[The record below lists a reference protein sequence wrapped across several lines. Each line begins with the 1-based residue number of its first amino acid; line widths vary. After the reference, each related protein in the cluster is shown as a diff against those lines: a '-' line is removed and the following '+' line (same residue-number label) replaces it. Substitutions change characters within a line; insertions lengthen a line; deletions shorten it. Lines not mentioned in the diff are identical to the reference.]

1 MSAPSFG
8 LVKWL
13 TRQLSDITEDGCIV
27 RFELFHT
34 IEGEHA
40 DRLELWRNSADDPR
54 DPQELGQEIQDAADR
69 DVQSRISGQP
79 QRYAVYAFRAES
91 EEHEGQMS
99 FLVRPTLHQSRYGED
114 SEPPTEKGVI
124 AHFMRQNENMHR
136 LMIGSQQAT
145 VGQLTSDLER
155 ERAARQKSEDLHWA
169 MFDKYQKLL
178 DKEHER
184 RIAEAKELMKARR
197 LDEMLGVATAL
208 LPIVI
213 TKLVGAVNPQPA
225 TPTAAAPL
233 APGQPASLVPPARA
247 VGYPVDPK
255 DAAIRLFFANLS
267 EVEISGVLGSLSGPN
282 QLALAELHRAFS
294 EEAPSAPDVAARQLT
309 VRKFLKGLNE
319 QELGGVFASLSE
331 SNRSQLLALYA
342 QYREIEQAE
351 QANKPEILR
360 S

>member
-13 TRQLSDITEDGCIV
+13 TRYLSDVTEEGMIA

-40 DRLELWRNSADDPR
+40 DRLELWRNSTDDPR
-54 DPQELGQEIQDAADR
+54 DPQELAQEIQDAADR

-91 EEHEGQMS
+91 EEHDGQTS

-155 ERAARQKSEDLHWA
+155 ERSARQKSEDLHWS

-208 LPIVI
+208 LPIVV
-213 TKLVGAVNPQPA
+213 TKLMGSINQQSAPA
-225 TPTAAAPL
+225 ATTAPAQAAL
-233 APGQPASLVPPARA
+233 PAPPALA
-247 VGYPVDPK
+247 AEYPVDPN
-255 DAAIRLFFANLS
+255 DAAIRLFFAGLS
-267 EVEISGVLGSLSGPN
+267 EVEISGVLGSLSGTN

-294 EEAPSAPDVAARQLT
+294 DEAASAADVAARQLT

-319 QELGGVFASLSE
+319 QELGGVFASLSDG
-331 SNRSQLLALYA
+331 NRSQLLALYA
-342 QYREIEQAE
+342 HYREIEQAE
-351 QANKPEILR
+351 QASKPEILR

>member
-13 TRQLSDITEDGCIV
+13 ARYLSDVTEDGVIA

-40 DRLELWRNSADDPR
+40 DRLDLWRNSVDDPR
-54 DPQELGQEIQDAADR
+54 DPQELAQEIQDAAER

-79 QRYAVYAFRAES
+79 QRYAVYAFRADH
-91 EEHEGQMS
+91 EENEGQTS
-99 FLVRPTLHQSRYGED
+99 FLVRPSLHQSRYGED

-155 ERAARQKSEDLHWA
+155 ERGARQKSEDLHWS
-169 MFDKYQKLL
+169 MFEKYQKLL

-208 LPIVI
+208 LPIVV
-213 TKLVGAVNPQPA
+213 TKLMGSVNQTPA
-225 TPTAAAPL
+225 PVAATVQTPAAPALTAA
-233 APGQPASLVPPARA
+233 
-247 VGYPVDPK
+247 YPIDSK
-255 DAAIRLFFANLS
+255 DAAIREFFAGLS

-282 QLALAELHRAFS
+282 QLAIAELHRAFS
-294 EEAPSAPDVAARQLT
+294 GEATSAADVAARQLA

-319 QELGGVFASLSE
+319 QELGGVFASLSDA
-331 SNRSQLLALYA
+331 NRNQLLALYA

-351 QANKPEILR
+351 QAGKPEILR

>member
-13 TRQLSDITEDGCIV
+13 TRYLSDVTEEGVIE

-40 DRLELWRNSADDPR
+40 DRLELWRNSADDPC
-54 DPQELGQEIQDAADR
+54 DPQELAQEIQDAADR

-79 QRYAVYAFRAES
+79 QRYVVYAFRAEG
-91 EEHEGQMS
+91 EEHESQMS
-99 FLVRPTLHQSRYGED
+99 FLVRPGLHQTRYGED

-155 ERAARQKSEDLHWA
+155 ERSARQKSEDLHWS

-208 LPIVI
+208 LPIVV
-213 TKLVGAVNPQPA
+213 TKLIGAINQQPA
-225 TPTAAAPL
+225 AAATTQPQGGAAAAPAL
-233 APGQPASLVPPARA
+233 APMYPP
-247 VGYPVDPK
+247 DPK
-255 DAAIRLFFANLS
+255 DAAIRLFFAGLS
-267 EVEISGVLGSLSGPN
+267 EVEISGVLGSLSGAN

-294 EEAPSAPDVAARQLT
+294 EESTSPADVAARQLAI
-309 VRKFLKGLNE
+309 RKFLKGLSE
-319 QELGGVFASLSE
+319 QELRGVFASLSDG
-331 SNRSQLLALYA
+331 NRSQLLGLYA

-351 QANKPEILR
+351 QDSKPEILR

>member
-1 MSAPSFG
+1 
-8 LVKWL
+8 
-13 TRQLSDITEDGCIV
+13 V

-40 DRLELWRNSADDPR
+40 DRLELWRNSSDDPR

-79 QRYAVYAFRAES
+79 QRYAVYAFRGED
-91 EEHEGQMS
+91 EEHESQMS

-208 LPIVI
+208 LPIVV
-213 TKLVGAVNPQPA
+213 TKLVGAVNQPPSPA
-225 TPTAAAPL
+225 PPAPL
-233 APGQPASLVPPARA
+233 APGQTALPVPPALA
-247 VGYPVDPK
+247 VGYPLDPK
-255 DAAIRLFFANLS
+255 DAAIRLFFAGLS

-294 EEAPSAPDVAARQLT
+294 EETPSPADVAARQLT
-309 VRKFLKGLNE
+309 VRKFLKGLSE
-319 QELGGVFASLSE
+319 QELGGVFASLSDG
-331 SNRSQLLALYA
+331 NRSQLLALYA

>member
-8 LVKWL
+8 LLKWL
-13 TRQLSDITEDGCIV
+13 TRYLSDVTEEGVIA

-54 DPQELGQEIQDAADR
+54 DPQELAQEMQDAADR
-69 DVQSRISGQP
+69 DIQSRISGQP
-79 QRYAVYAFRAES
+79 QRYAVYAFRAEN
-91 EEHEGQMS
+91 EAHEGQMS
-99 FLVRPTLHQSRYGED
+99 FLVRPSLHQSRYGED

-155 ERAARQKSEDLHWA
+155 ERSARQKSEDLHWN

-208 LPIVI
+208 LPIVV
-213 TKLVGAVNPQPA
+213 TKLLGSVNQQSTPA
-225 TPTAAAPL
+225 PTTALAQAPMAPALAAE
-233 APGQPASLVPPARA
+233 
-247 VGYPVDPK
+247 YPTDPK
-255 DAAIRLFFANLS
+255 DVAIRQFFAGLS
-267 EVEISGVLGSLSGPN
+267 EVEISGVLGSLSGTN

-294 EEAPSAPDVAARQLT
+294 DEHASPADVAARQIT
-309 VRKFLKGLNE
+309 VRKFLKGLSE
-319 QELGGVFASLSE
+319 QELGGVFASLSDG
-331 SNRSQLLALYA
+331 NRNQLLALYA
-342 QYREIEQAE
+342 HYREIEQTE

>member
-1 MSAPSFG
+1 MSAPSFS
-8 LVKWL
+8 LVRWL
-13 TRQLSDITEDGCIV
+13 TRYLSDVTEEGAIA

-54 DPQELGQEIQDAADR
+54 DPQELAQEIQDAADR
-69 DVQSRISGQP
+69 DVLSRISGQP
-79 QRYAVYAFRAES
+79 QRYGVYAFRAEN
-91 EEHEGQMS
+91 EEHESQLS
-99 FLVRPTLHQSRYGED
+99 FLVRPGLHQTRYGED

-155 ERAARQKSEDLHWA
+155 ERSARQKSEDLHWS

-213 TKLVGAVNPQPA
+213 TKLIGTINPQPTPA
-225 TPTAAAPL
+225 TTTSEPL
-233 APGQPASLVPPARA
+233 AVTPAPPALA
-247 VGYPVDPK
+247 AEYPVDPK
-255 DAAIRLFFANLS
+255 DAAIRLFFAGLS
-267 EVEISGVLGSLSGPN
+267 EVEISGVLGSLSGTN

-294 EEAPSAPDVAARQLT
+294 EESTSPADVAARQLT

-319 QELGGVFASLSE
+319 QELRGVFASLSD
-331 SNRSQLLALYA
+331 SNRSQLVALYA

-351 QANKPEILR
+351 QASKPEILR

>member
-1 MSAPSFG
+1 MSAPSFN

-13 TRQLSDITEDGCIV
+13 TRYLSDVTEEGVIA

-40 DRLELWRNSADDPR
+40 DRLELWRNTSDDPR
-54 DPQELGQEIQDAADR
+54 DPQELAQEIQDAADR

-79 QRYAVYAFRAES
+79 QRYAVYAFRGEN

-155 ERAARQKSEDLHWA
+155 ERAARQKSEDLHWS

-208 LPIVI
+208 LPIVV
-213 TKLVGAVNPQPA
+213 TKLVGAINQPA
-225 TPTAAAPL
+225 PAPTALPQAAS
-233 APGQPASLVPPARA
+233 PAPPALA

-255 DAAIRLFFANLS
+255 DAAIRLFFAGLS
-267 EVEISGVLGSLSGPN
+267 EVEISGVLGSLSGGN

-294 EEAPSAPDVAARQLT
+294 EEAPSPADVAARQLA

-319 QELGGVFASLSE
+319 QELSGVFASLSE
-331 SNRSQLLALYA
+331 GNRSHLLALYA

-351 QANKPEILR
+351 QASKPEILR

>member
-8 LVKWL
+8 FVKWL
-13 TRQLSDITEDGCIV
+13 TRHLSDVTEEGAIA

-40 DRLELWRNSADDPR
+40 DRLEVWRNSADDPR
-54 DPQELGQEIQDAADR
+54 DPQELAQEMQDAADR
-69 DVQSRISGQP
+69 DVQSRVSGQP

-91 EEHEGQMS
+91 DEHEGQTS
-99 FLVRPTLHQSRYGED
+99 FLVRPNLHQSRYGED

-155 ERAARQKSEDLHWA
+155 ERSARQKSEDLHWS

-208 LPIVI
+208 LPIIV
-213 TKLVGAVNPQPA
+213 TKLLGSVNQQQTPA
-225 TPTAAAPL
+225 TATALP
-233 APGQPASLVPPARA
+233 QASAPPALA
-247 VGYPVDPK
+247 AEYPTEPK
-255 DAAIRLFFANLS
+255 DAAIRQFFAGLS
-267 EVEISGVLGSLSGPN
+267 EVEISGVLGSLSGTN

-294 EEAPSAPDVAARQLT
+294 DGPASPADVAARQLA
-309 VRKFLKGLNE
+309 VRKFLKGLSE
-319 QELGGVFASLSE
+319 QELGGVFASLSDA
-331 SNRSQLLALYA
+331 NRSQLLTLYA
-342 QYREIEQAE
+342 HYREIEQAE
-351 QANKPEILR
+351 QATKPEILR

>member
-13 TRQLSDITEDGCIV
+13 TRQLSDVTEEGTIA

-40 DRLELWRNSADDPR
+40 DRLELWRNSIDDPC
-54 DPQELGQEIQDAADR
+54 DPQELAQEIQDAADR

-99 FLVRPTLHQSRYGED
+99 FLVRPSLHQSRYGED

-155 ERAARQKSEDLHWA
+155 ERSARQKSEDLHWS

-208 LPIVI
+208 LPIVV
-213 TKLVGAVNPQPA
+213 TKLMGSINQPPVPA
-225 TPTAAAPL
+225 MTMTPAQEVTAA
-233 APGQPASLVPPARA
+233 PPALA
-247 VGYPVDPK
+247 AQYPVDPK
-255 DAAIRLFFANLS
+255 DAAIRLFFAGLS
-267 EVEISGVLGSLSGPN
+267 EVEISGVLGSLSGTN
-282 QLALAELHRAFS
+282 QLALAELHRAFAD
-294 EEAPSAPDVAARQLT
+294 EAASPADVAARQLT

-319 QELGGVFASLSE
+319 QELGGVFASLSD
-331 SNRSQLLALYA
+331 SNRTQLLALYSH
-342 QYREIEQAE
+342 YREIEQAE
-351 QANKPEILR
+351 QSSKPEILR

>member
-1 MSAPSFG
+1 MSAPSFS

-13 TRQLSDITEDGCIV
+13 TRHLSDVTEDGMIA

-40 DRLELWRNSADDPR
+40 DRLELWRNSTDDPC
-54 DPQELGQEIQDAADR
+54 DPQELAQEIQDAAER

-155 ERAARQKSEDLHWA
+155 ERSARQKSEDLHWS

-208 LPIVI
+208 LPIVV
-213 TKLVGAVNPQPA
+213 TKLMGSINQQPA
-225 TPTAAAPL
+225 PAAATALAQSSAPAPPALTAA
-233 APGQPASLVPPARA
+233 
-247 VGYPVDPK
+247 YPVDSK
-255 DAAIRLFFANLS
+255 DAAIRQFFAGLS
-267 EVEISGVLGSLSGPN
+267 EVEISGVLGSLSGTN

-294 EEAPSAPDVAARQLT
+294 GDVASAADVAARQLA

-319 QELGGVFASLSE
+319 QELSGVFASLSDG
-331 SNRSQLLALYA
+331 NRSQLLALYA

-351 QANKPEILR
+351 QASKPEILR